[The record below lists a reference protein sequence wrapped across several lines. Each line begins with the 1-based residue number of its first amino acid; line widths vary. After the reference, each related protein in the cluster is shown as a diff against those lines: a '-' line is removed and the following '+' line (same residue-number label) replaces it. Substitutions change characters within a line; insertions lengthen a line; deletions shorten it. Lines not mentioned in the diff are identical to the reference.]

1 MDRGFARPRPA
12 PGSQRASFLLLAALT
27 LLHLVAIARQVDAGG
42 VSLLERV
49 VIGFFAPLQIGAA
62 RAVDALFGVASI
74 WPDLEAATIENH
86 RLRAALR
93 EAELRLLEQR
103 PAVEETARLRA
114 ALDLQA
120 RLPIATV
127 AADVVARDA
136 SPWFRSIA
144 IDKGAAHG
152 VEPGA
157 TVLTAA
163 GVLGR
168 VVTVGE
174 RLSQVQLLMD
184 RDSGVA
190 VLTER
195 ARIDGVATGRGVEG
209 AGENLLL
216 MKYVP
221 ALADVREGDIVVT
234 SGLDGLFQ
242 KGLVIGAVRSI
253 APPTG
258 LFKDVYVQA
267 SAAPALAEQVFV
279 TMRAEPAVDPSPRP
293 RRSPSPAPS
302 SSASARRRP

>member
-1 MDRGFARPRPA
+1 MDRSFARPRPT
-12 PGSQRASFLLLAALT
+12 PGSQRGSFALLGALALV
-27 LLHLVAIARQVDAGG
+27 HLVAIARQVDVGG
-42 VSLLERV
+42 VSLLERGL
-49 VIGFFAPLQIGAA
+49 IGFFAPIQIGAA
-62 RAVDALFGVASI
+62 RAIDAGLGIASI
-74 WPDLEAATIENH
+74 WPDLEAATVENQ
-86 RLRAALR
+86 RLRDALR
-93 EAELRLLEQR
+93 DAELRLLEQR
-103 PAVEETARLRA
+103 AAVEETARLRE

-127 AADVVARDA
+127 VADVVARDA
-136 SPWFRSIA
+136 SPWFRSIS
-144 IDKGAAHG
+144 IDKGSLHG
-152 VEPGA
+152 IAPGA

-168 VVTVGE
+168 VVTVSD

-195 ARIDGVATGRGVEG
+195 SRVDGVAAGRGVEG
-209 AGENLLL
+209 AGENVLL

-242 KGLVIGAVRSI
+242 KGLVIGSVRSI

-258 LFKDVYVQA
+258 LFKDIYLQA

-279 TMRAEPAVDPSPRP
+279 TVPGYLTPARATP
-293 RRSPSPAPS
+293 RRSAPSPAPS
-302 SSASARRRP
+302 RATVRRP

>member
-1 MDRGFARPRPA
+1 
-12 PGSQRASFLLLAALT
+12 
-27 LLHLVAIARQVDAGG
+27 VDG
-42 VSLLERV
+42 VL
-49 VIGFFAPLQIGAA
+49 GA
-62 RAVDALFGVASI
+62 ASI
-74 WPDLEAATIENH
+74 WPDLEAATTENL

-103 PAVEETARLRA
+103 AAVEENARLRS
-114 ALDLQA
+114 ALDLQG
-120 RLPIATV
+120 RLPIATIV
-127 AADVVARDA
+127 ADVVARDA
-136 SPWFRSIA
+136 APWFRSIS
-144 IDKGAAHG
+144 IDKGSRHG
-152 VEPGA
+152 VAPGA

-168 VVTVGE
+168 VVSASDH
-174 RLSQVQLLMD
+174 LSQVQLLMD

-195 ARIDGVATGRGVEG
+195 SRVDGVAAGRGVEG

-221 ALADVREGDIVVT
+221 ALADVKEGDIVVT

-253 APPTG
+253 AAPTG
-258 LFKDVYVQA
+258 LFKDVYIQA

-279 TMRAEPAVDPSPRP
+279 SVPGAPAPTPAPRP
-293 RRSPSPAPS
+293 RRPAAPARPSPAADPPRGPF
-302 SSASARRRP
+302 AP